1 MSLKN
6 IALFITFLL
15 GLFLVIGGVFAFFLK
30 KKPKV
35 LDFIFAFAFAI
46 LLMLILMD
54 LLPEIMELLGIQYLS
69 YFLIFTLVGIFLLK
83 GLDMFI
89 LDHHDHKM
97 TKEESKN
104 NISHIGLLTTI
115 ALILHNI
122 LEGMAIFLAAS
133 SDLSLGLMMSIGV
146 GFHNIPLG
154 IIIGS
159 TFYQSETKQKK
170 FVLLMILL
178 CFSSFIGGLIPYL
191 LHINEV
197 NNVVMGSLL
206 SLTLGM
212 LIYIAFFEL
221 LARVKESKNKKIT
234 LGGFVVGVLV
244 LLLASFIS

>member
-89 LDHHDHKM
+89 PDHHDHKM

-146 GFHNIPLG
+146 GFHNIPL
-154 IIIGS
+154 
-159 TFYQSETKQKK
+159 
-170 FVLLMILL
+170 
-178 CFSSFIGGLIPYL
+178 
-191 LHINEV
+191 
-197 NNVVMGSLL
+197 
-206 SLTLGM
+206 
-212 LIYIAFFEL
+212 EL
-221 LARVKESKNKKIT
+221 LLEVLFIRVKQNRRNLSY
-234 LGGFVVGVLV
+234 L
-244 LLLASFIS
+244 